1 MTDEEKMRFAYQ
13 ISRLVGVSEIPVR
26 FSTELRVM
34 DKDGYLK
41 RIKDAIAESETET
54 LRLMNQNA
62 GAGEIARAR
71 GKLSMWKK
79 VLDHISSNSSTE
91 LVTFAAVS
99 ALGGKEYE
107 AITLAQQR
115 AKEIMNGIGT
125 ILGVSPN
132 VVVGEEILKLVEPE
146 HLIPLSTVSEEI
158 SKRIERGEVS

>member
-1 MTDEEKMRFAYQ
+1 M
-13 ISRLVGVSEIPVR
+13 
-26 FSTELRVM
+26 
-34 DKDGYLK
+34 
-41 RIKDAIAESETET
+41 
-54 LRLMNQNA
+54 
-62 GAGEIARAR
+62 
-71 GKLSMWKK
+71 
-79 VLDHISSNSSTE
+79 SSNSSTE